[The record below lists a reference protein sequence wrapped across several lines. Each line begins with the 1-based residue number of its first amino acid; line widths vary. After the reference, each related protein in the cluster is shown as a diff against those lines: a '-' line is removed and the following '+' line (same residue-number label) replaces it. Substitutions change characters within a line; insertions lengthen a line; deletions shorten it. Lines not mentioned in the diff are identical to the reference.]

1 MKTPIYYLHIPRTS
15 GVFIRDKVLLH
26 SEKNQKSF
34 LSTHK
39 INIKLEDFKNKDYIS
54 GHYGLTPI
62 PYVSSTFTILRDP
75 VERTFSYM
83 KYIWEHLYN
92 YTSMDEAF
100 MFFLTNKKF
109 KQILSNQQSSFLT
122 SEIDI
127 DEYNRNTNNILN
139 HVRSNWYLITK
150 NIDKDSVIESVSK
163 NNIQVLFFE
172 DPELYKKVFDFYKI
186 DNADYINSNKKINES
201 KKVDTEFYKKYYD
214 QVFEMNKID
223 IEVYNFF
230 KGDIS
235 NDTK

>member
-1 MKTPIYYLHIPRTS
+1 MKTPIYYLHMPRTS

-26 SEKNQKSF
+26 SEKNQKNF

-39 INIKLEDFKNKDYIS
+39 INIELKDFENKDYIS

-62 PYVSSTFTILRDP
+62 PYASTTFTILRDP

-100 MFFLTNKKF
+100 MFFLTNKNF
-109 KQILSNQQSSFLT
+109 KENLSNQQSKFLT

-127 DEYNRNTNNILN
+127 NEYNRNTNNIAN

-150 NIDKDSVIESVSK
+150 NIDKDSVIESVNK
-163 NNIQVLFFE
+163 NNIEVLFFE
-172 DPELYKKVFDFYKI
+172 DPELYKKVFNFYKI
-186 DNADYINSNKKINES
+186 DNSENIDFNKKMNES

-214 QVFEMNKID
+214 QIFEMNKID

-230 KGDIS
+230 KKDSNNDI
-235 NDTK
+235 K